1 MKVHWQEVGMVAGIA
16 WILSIVT
23 QIQQLG
29 FWLALLMGLPVG
41 LLAGA
46 AYWLL
51 MPLVI
56 RWAARGAR
64 PKDAKTGEDSSGPE
78 SSDEESA
85 RR

>member
-1 MKVHWQEVGMVAGIA
+1 MKVQWQEVAMVAGIA
-16 WILSIVT
+16 WIFSIVA

-29 FWLALLMGLPVG
+29 FWLALLLGLPVG

-46 AYWLL
+46 AYWFL
-51 MPLVI
+51 MPLII
-56 RWAARGAR
+56 RWAAKGAR
-64 PKDAKTGEDSSGPE
+64 PKDPSPGESGASPE